1 MDRRVGDC
9 VDEKMDKLTVIISP
23 AVLAPKRSDPGTE
36 GKEPGKENL
45 TESKK

>member
-1 MDRRVGDC
+1 MDGWVGDC
-9 VDEKMDKLTVIISP
+9 VDEQMDKLTVIIRP

-45 TESKK
+45 TESEK

>member
-1 MDRRVGDC
+1 
-9 VDEKMDKLTVIISP
+9 MDKLAVIIRP
-23 AVLAPKRSDPGTE
+23 AVLAPKRSDPGIK